1 MQRIRPP
8 AVAGSF
14 YPSDAAELR
23 AVLENCF
30 VSNPLGPIGRAS
42 PDLALIAGMVPHAGY
57 VYSGACAAHL
67 YARLADTVK
76 RVILVGVNHWSRGH
90 RAALSPSDAWQTP
103 LGNLRVD
110 QQFNAFLQ
118 QRVRFLKKDEL
129 AHTQEH
135 SIEVQL
141 PFLQRVLDEFVLVPI
156 SLADVSDE
164 ECAELGAALADGC
177 KTNTATPAESVILA
191 SSDLSHYLSPRKT
204 DQIDRVALEPV
215 LNRDPAEL
223 LTVVERSAIT
233 MCGVRPTAVMLHAA
247 NRLGVERA
255 HLLKHYHS
263 GAVAPMRNVVGY
275 ASVVLER

>member
-14 YPSDAAELR
+14 YPSDAAELS
-23 AVLENCF
+23 AVLENCLI
-30 VSNPLGPIGRAS
+30 SNPLGPAGLAS
-42 PDLALIAGMVPHAGY
+42 PDSALVAGMVPHAGY
-57 VYSGACAAHL
+57 AYSGACAAHL
-67 YARLADTVK
+67 YARLADTVQ
-76 RVILVGVNHWSRGH
+76 RVILIGVNHWSRGH

-103 LGNLRVD
+103 LGNVSVD
-110 QQFNAFLQ
+110 QQFNAFLE
-118 QRVRFLKKDEL
+118 QRVPFLKNDTL

-141 PFLQRVLDEFVLVPI
+141 PFLQHVLDEFVLVPI
-156 SLADVSDE
+156 SLADVSEE
-164 ECAELGAALADGC
+164 ECAELGVALAEAI
-177 KTNTATPAESVILA
+177 KTAASPSEYVVLA

-215 LNRDPAEL
+215 LNRDPAGL
-223 LTVVERSAIT
+223 LAVVERSNIT

-247 NRLGVERA
+247 NQLGVERA
-255 HLLKHYHS
+255 CLLKHYHS